1 MIRMGCLTILAAMM
15 VAMMAWAGSA
25 EARQV
30 YVPGHYLANGRYVAP
45 FYRQVPDTPVYPGY
59 GAVDPEG
66 NVVPYANGVP
76 VPVPYGAPYG
86 GAYGAPYGAAPYV
99 PAPGYVPGYGYGPR

>member
-15 VAMMAWAGSA
+15 ALAGAA
-25 EARQV
+25 EARQI

-45 FYRQVPDTPVYPGY
+45 FYRQVPDAPVYPGY

-66 NVVPYANGVP
+66 TVAPYANGVP
-76 VPVPYGAPYG
+76 YVAPVP
-86 GAYGAPYGAAPYV
+86 YGAPYGAAPYA
-99 PAPGYVPGYGYGPR
+99 PAPGYVPNYGYGPR